1 MAGEDGFT
9 NGRGGGALQVEMA
22 MEEGKMF
29 STSNR
34 GGEKSFP
41 SPAEQL
47 KFPPTQPESDR
58 LYNLAVN
65 NLSYKVSNQLLL
77 PIASDHLHSF
87 SICLSL
93 TYYFVNLSAIF
104 LCCFVRVRLKV
115 NLCVIRHTVFEMTL
129 LYSFSASCK
138 MAWQRISESFSR
150 GVRFSLETANR

>member
-34 GGEKSFP
+34 AGEGEKSFP
-41 SPAEQL
+41 SPEEQL
-47 KFPPTQPESDR
+47 KFPPTPPPESDR

-77 PIASDHLHSF
+77 PIASHHLHSF

-104 LCCFVRVRLKV
+104 LCCFARVRLKG
-115 NLCVIRHTVFEMTL
+115 LCVIRHSLFEMTL
-129 LYSFSASCK
+129 LYSFFCFMQDG
-138 MAWQRISESFSR
+138 MAKDQ
-150 GVRFSLETANR
+150 

>member
-1 MAGEDGFT
+1 VRVIIMAGEDGFT
-9 NGRGGGALQVEMA
+9 NGRGSGALQVEMA
-22 MEEGKMF
+22 MEEGRMF

-41 SPAEQL
+41 SPEQQL
-47 KFPPTQPESDR
+47 KLPPTQPESDR

-65 NLSYKVSNQLLL
+65 NLSYKVSIQLLI

-104 LCCFVRVRLKV
+104 LCCFARIRLKV
-115 NLCVIRHTVFEMTL
+115 CVLFVIQYF
-129 LYSFSASCK
+129 K
-138 MAWQRISESFSR
+138 
-150 GVRFSLETANR
+150 

>member
-34 GGEKSFP
+34 AGEKSFP
-41 SPAEQL
+41 SPNEQL
-47 KFPPTQPESDR
+47 KFPPTPQPESDR

-87 SICLSL
+87 SICFSL

-104 LCCFVRVRLKV
+104 LSCFARVRLKV
-115 NLCVIRHTVFEMTL
+115 CVLFVIQYL
-129 LYSFSASCK
+129 K
-138 MAWQRISESFSR
+138 
-150 GVRFSLETANR
+150 

>member
-9 NGRGGGALQVEMA
+9 DGRGGGALQVEMA

-34 GGEKSFP
+34 GGQKSFP
-41 SPAEQL
+41 SPEEQL

-93 TYYFVNLSAIF
+93 
-104 LCCFVRVRLKV
+104 
-115 NLCVIRHTVFEMTL
+115 
-129 LYSFSASCK
+129 
-138 MAWQRISESFSR
+138 
-150 GVRFSLETANR
+150 G